1 METFDVVVLGAGS
14 AGEMVAT
21 GVAKAGR
28 SVALVEAARVGGEC
42 PYISCVPSKALLR
55 SAEVR
60 ELVRAAPRYG
70 AADGAPSLGDTAA
83 AWAAAVARRD
93 ELVSG
98 RDDTESAKEVQDA
111 GVRLLRGRGR
121 IAGPGR
127 VEVDGTAYGW
137 TDLVVATGSTPVR
150 PPVDGLD
157 QVPTWTSDQALSAG
171 ELPASMAVLGG
182 GPVGCELAQ
191 AYRGFGA
198 GVTVIE
204 AAPRLLDSE
213 EPMVGDTLAEVL
225 AGGGVELR
233 LGRTLTRAAAAGG
246 AAELTLDDGGRL
258 SVDRVLLAVG
268 REPATGDLG
277 LDTIG
282 TDDDGGG
289 LEVDARCRVRGQEH
303 VWAAGDVTGL
313 APYTHTANYQARVV
327 TANLLGGTA
336 TADYRAVPRVVFTHP
351 PVAAV
356 GLTLQ
361 AAEEQGIAAVSAGMD
376 LTETARAGTDGA
388 DTGRLLLV
396 ADRDRKVLVGASA
409 VGPRAEEWLG
419 EATLAIRAEVPLAVL
434 TDLVHP
440 FPSFAEAYEP
450 PLRELAAALTSR

>member
-1 METFDVVVLGAGS
+1 MESFDVVVLGGGS

-21 GVAKAGR
+21 GVARAGR
-28 SVALVEAARVGGEC
+28 SVALVEADRIGGEC
-42 PYISCVPSKALLR
+42 PYTSCIPSKALLR

-60 ELVRAAPRYG
+60 DLLRAAPRYG
-70 AADGAPSLGDTAA
+70 AAAGAPSLDDNEA

-93 ELVSG
+93 ELVAG
-98 RDDTESAKEVQDA
+98 RDDGESAKEVQDA

-191 AYRGFGA
+191 AYSGFGA
-198 GVTVIE
+198 KVTLVE
-204 AAPRLLDSE
+204 TAPRLLDSE
-213 EPMVGDTLAEVL
+213 EPVVGETLAEVL
-225 AGGGVELR
+225 RGGGVDLR
-233 LGRTLTRAAAAGG
+233 LGRTLTRAAAAAG

-258 SVDRVLLAVG
+258 RVDRVLLAVG
-268 REPATGDLG
+268 RTPATQGIG
-277 LDTIG
+277 LDTVG
-282 TDDDGGG
+282 ATDDGD
-289 LEVDARCRVRGQEH
+289 LEVDARCRVRGQQH

-327 TANLLGGTA
+327 TANLLGGSA
-336 TADYRAVPRVVFTHP
+336 AADYRAVPRVVYTHP
-351 PVAAV
+351 SVAAV
-356 GLTLQ
+356 GLTVE
-361 AAEEQGIAAVSAGMD
+361 AAREQGIAAVSAEMD

-388 DTGRLLLV
+388 DTGRLVLV

-409 VGPRAEEWLG
+409 IGPRAEEWLG
-419 EATLAIRAEVPLAVL
+419 EATLAIRAEVPLSLL

-450 PLRELAAALTSR
+450 PLRELAAAVAGD

>member
-1 METFDVVVLGAGS
+1 MESFDVVVLGGGS

-21 GVAKAGR
+21 GVARAGR
-28 SVALVEAARVGGEC
+28 SVALVEADRIGGEC
-42 PYISCVPSKALLR
+42 PYTSCIPSKALLR

-60 ELVRAAPRYG
+60 DLLRAAPRYG
-70 AADGAPSLGDTAA
+70 AAAGAPSLDDNEA

-93 ELVSG
+93 ELVAG
-98 RDDTESAKEVQDA
+98 RDDGESAKEVQDA

-137 TDLVVATGSTPVR
+137 TDLVVATGSTPDR
-150 PPVDGLD
+150 PPIDGLD

-191 AYRGFGA
+191 AYSGFGA
-198 GVTVIE
+198 KVTLVE
-204 AAPRLLDSE
+204 TAPRLLDSE
-213 EPMVGDTLAEVL
+213 EPVVGETLAEVL
-225 AGGGVELR
+225 RGGGVDLR
-233 LGRTLTRAAAAGG
+233 LGRTLTRAAAAAG

-258 SVDRVLLAVG
+258 RVDRVLLAVG
-268 REPATGDLG
+268 RTPATQGIG
-277 LDTIG
+277 LDTVG
-282 TDDDGGG
+282 ATDDGD
-289 LEVDARCRVRGQEH
+289 LEVDARCRVRGQQH

-327 TANLLGGTA
+327 TANLLGGSA
-336 TADYRAVPRVVFTHP
+336 AADYRAVPRVVYTHP
-351 PVAAV
+351 SVAAV
-356 GLTLQ
+356 GLTVE
-361 AAEEQGIAAVSAGMD
+361 AAREQGIAAVSAEMD

-388 DTGRLLLV
+388 DTGRLVLV

-409 VGPRAEEWLG
+409 IGPRAEEWLG
-419 EATLAIRAEVPLAVL
+419 EATLAIRAEVPMTLL

-450 PLRELAAALTSR
+450 PLRELAAAVAGD

>member
-14 AGEMVAT
+14 AGEWVGT
-21 GVAKAGR
+21 GAAEAGR
-28 SVALVEAARVGGEC
+28 SVALVEAGRVGGEC
-42 PYISCVPSKALLR
+42 PYISCMPSKALLR

-60 ELVRAAPRYG
+60 DLLGAAPRYG
-70 AADGAPSLGDTAA
+70 AAAGAPSLGDAAA

-93 ELVSG
+93 ELVAG
-98 RDDTESAKEVQDA
+98 RDDGESAKQVQDA

-127 VEVDGTAYGW
+127 VEVDGAAYGGS
-137 TDLVVATGSTPVR
+137 DLVVATGSTPVR

-157 QVPTWTSDQALSAG
+157 RVPVWTSDQALSSE
-171 ELPASMAVLGG
+171 ELPVSVAILGG

-191 AYRGFGA
+191 VYGGFGA
-198 GVTVIE
+198 RVTVIE

-213 EPMVGDTLAEVL
+213 EPMVGETLAEVL

-233 LGRTLTRAAAAGG
+233 LGRTLTGAAATAGG
-246 AAELTLDDGGRL
+246 AELTLDDGDRL
-258 SVDRVLLAVG
+258 SVDRVVLAVG
-268 REPATGDLG
+268 RTPATQGIGLETVGASGDG
-277 LDTIG
+277 A
-282 TDDDGGG
+282 

-303 VWAAGDVTGL
+303 VWAAGDVTGV

-327 TANLLGGTA
+327 TANLLGGAA
-336 TADYRAVPRVVFTHP
+336 TADYRAVPRVVYTHP

-356 GLTLQ
+356 GLTLK
-361 AAEEQGIAAVSAGMD
+361 AAEEQGIAALSAEMD

-388 DTGRLLLV
+388 DSGRLLLV
-396 ADRDRKVLVGASA
+396 ADRDREVLVGASA
-409 VGPRAEEWLG
+409 IGPRVEEWLG
-419 EATLAIRAEVPLAVL
+419 EAALAIRAEVPLSLL

-450 PLRELAAALTSR
+450 PLRELAASLARR

>member
-1 METFDVVVLGAGS
+1 METFDVVVLGGGS
-14 AGEMVAT
+14 AGERVAT
-21 GVAKAGR
+21 GVAGAGR

-60 ELVRAAPRYG
+60 ELVRAAARYG

-98 RDDTESAKEVQDA
+98 RDDAESAKEVQDA
-111 GVRLLRGRGR
+111 GVRLLRGHGR

-198 GVTVIE
+198 AVTVIE

-277 LDTIG
+277 LETIG
-282 TDDDGGG
+282 VGDDGA

-396 ADRDRKVLVGASA
+396 ADRDREVLVGASA

-419 EATLAIRAEVPLAVL
+419 EATLAIRAEVPLPVL

-450 PLRELAAALTSR
+450 PLRELAAALTGR